1 METMGGLTLDW
12 KFMGSLYG
20 TIMIARSIL
29 HDLLPRKAHKYI
41 EDNFSKIFSFYR
53 KSTFTIDIDGG
64 SYGTGGFSDVQTYLS
79 SKCFDSINHMKTTI
93 IGKPNKANYTIAPDG
108 VVIDTYNDIE
118 FTWILKEEKSE
129 ESSYGSKTKKYFQL
143 RADQKY
149 RTFIHESYLPYIR
162 KQAKRIQFEN
172 RGKYIYTNRGESDR
186 ITGESWSR
194 VSRFKHPS
202 TFGTI
207 AIDPVLKQELKSDL
221 DKFVGRK
228 KYYTRVGRSWKRGYL
243 LYGPPGTG
251 KTSLIAAI
259 ANYLK
264 FDIYDMELTAVKS
277 NTDLRNLLIATKS
290 KSVIVIEDIDCSLDL
305 KFSSREKEKS
315 IKNTDEDNGKG
326 DKKKKQGG
334 NVSLS
339 GVLNF
344 VDGLWSSCGGER
356 LIIFTTNYKERL
368 DPALLRPGRMDK
380 HIHLSFCDFESFK
393 VLAKNYL
400 QIQEHEIMNE
410 VKELLK
416 LVQITPADVA
426 EFLMSC
432 DDDADI
438 GLGNLVK
445 ELKKRLESIKKE
457 DTTEQNDKEAAV
469 KQDKEE
475 TIDNSEKMNLKG
487 SSDAKEEEEKDDD
500 HVEIDSDSDLGLDDS
515 DY

>member
-1 METMGGLTLDW
+1 MATMGGLTLDW

-20 TIMIARSIL
+20 TIMITRSIL
-29 HDLLPRKAHKYI
+29 QDLLPRKALKYI
-41 EDNFSKIFSFYR
+41 EDNFCKIFSFYR
-53 KSTFTIDIDGG
+53 NNAFTIDIDRG
-64 SYGTGGFSDVQTYLS
+64 SYGTSGFSDVQTYLS
-79 SKCFDSINHMKTTI
+79 SKCFDSIDHMKTTT

-108 VVIDTYNDIE
+108 IIIDTYNDIE
-118 FTWILKEEKSE
+118 FTWIMKEEKSE
-129 ESSYGSKTKKYFQL
+129 ESSYGSKTKRYFRL

-149 RTFIHESYLPYIR
+149 RTFIHESYLPYIK
-162 KQAKRIQFEN
+162 KQAKKIQFEN

-290 KSVIVIEDIDCSLDL
+290 KSVIVIEDIDCSLD
-305 KFSSREKEKS
+305 FSSREEEKS
-315 IKNTDEDNGKG
+315 IKKTDDH
-326 DKKKKQGG
+326 DKKKKKGG
-334 NVSLS
+334 DVSLS

-400 QIQEHEIMNE
+400 QIQEHEIMDE

-416 LVQITPADVA
+416 FVQITPADVA

-445 ELKKRLESIKKE
+445 ELKRRLELMKKE
-457 DTTEQNDKEAAV
+457 DTIEQYDKEAAT
-469 KQDKEE
+469 KQEKEE
-475 TIDNSEKMNLKG
+475 AIDHSENMNLKG
-487 SSDAKEEEEKDDD
+487 SNDAKEEEKDDD
-500 HVEIDSDSDLGLDDS
+500 HVEIDSDSDSESDDS
-515 DY
+515 DLGSNDSDY

>member
-41 EDNFSKIFSFYR
+41 EDNFSKIFWFYR
-53 KSTFTIDIDGG
+53 KSTFTIDMDGG

-79 SKCFDSINHMKTTI
+79 SKCFDSMDHMKTTT

-108 VVIDTYNDIE
+108 IIIDTYNDIE

-129 ESSYGSKTKKYFQL
+129 ESSYYRSKTKRYFQL

-149 RTFIHESYLPYIR
+149 RTFIHESYLPYIK

-186 ITGESWSR
+186 ITGEFWSR

-228 KYYTRVGRSWKRGYL
+228 NLRF
-243 LYGPPGTG
+243 TG

-326 DKKKKQGG
+326 DKKKKKGG
-334 NVSLS
+334 DVSLS

-380 HIHLSFCDFESFK
+380 HIHVSFCDFESFK

-416 LVQITPADVA
+416 FVQITPADVA

-445 ELKKRLESIKKE
+445 ELKKRWESIKKE

-475 TIDNSEKMNLKG
+475 AIDNSEKMNLKG

-500 HVEIDSDSDLGLDDS
+500 HVEIDSDSDSESDSDSDFGLDDS